1 MLGESVY
8 PSVIW
13 RDSWVDSQGLGEN
26 PHSLPPPMGQCSHA
40 PLLQPHRADCH
51 IMAQTESQF
60 VSFAQKEG
68 QTFPQESLQ
77 LIPEGL
83 SGCLNIQR
91 PSTHG
96 TCEKEFIE
104 WM

>member
-1 MLGESVY
+1 MLGESAY

-26 PHSLPPPMGQCSHA
+26 PHSLPLPVGQCSHA
-40 PLLQPHRADCH
+40 PLLQPHGADCH
-51 IMAQTESQF
+51 ILAQAESQF

-77 LIPEGL
+77 LISEGL
-83 SGCLNIQR
+83 SVCLNTQR
-91 PSTHG
+91 PSTPG
-96 TCEKEFIE
+96 TRAKEFIG